1 MKSGNRQRETQ
12 ANYFRRNLNFA
23 LVQAPMNLKRV
34 TINTALPL
42 KPRGRILIIYT
53 GGTFGMTYDA
63 EGVLIPFDFSLI
75 LEHLP
80 TLKNLALE
88 LTVVS
93 FETPIDS
100 SNIVPEHWQILA
112 KIITQNYDTHDGFV
126 VLHGTDTMAY
136 TASALSFMLEGLG
149 KPVVFTGAQLP
160 ITEARSDARENLI
173 TALDFASAKKDGKPL
188 VPEVCIYF
196 DYELLRG
203 NRSKKVESMQFDAFD
218 SGNYPPLAKAG
229 VKFDFNFSV
238 IRDVPNATLNMR
250 SKIDP
255 NISIIKF
262 FPGITLSTVN
272 AILNTPE
279 LKGVILETYGSGNL
293 PTSAGLLRA
302 LKEAV
307 QKGIILLNISQC
319 PGGMVMQGRY
329 ETSKEL
335 QAIGVIS
342 GADMTTEAA
351 VTKMM
356 LLLGELGPEKTKA
369 LLSQSL
375 AGELTP

>member
-1 MKSGNRQRETQ
+1 
-12 ANYFRRNLNFA
+12 
-23 LVQAPMNLKRV
+23 MNLKRV
-34 TINTALPL
+34 SINTALPQ
-42 KPRGRILIIYT
+42 KPKGRILIIYT

-63 EGVLIPFDFSLI
+63 HGVLIPFDFSLI

-88 LTVVS
+88 LTVIS
-93 FETPIDS
+93 FETPVDS
-100 SNIVPEHWQILA
+100 SNIVPEHWQALA
-112 KIITQNYDTHDGFV
+112 KIIYQNYDSHDGFV

-136 TASALSFMLEGLG
+136 TASALSFMLEGLA

-173 TALDFASAKKDGKPL
+173 TALDFASARMNGNPL

-229 VKFDFNFSV
+229 VKIDYNFSV
-238 IRDVPNATLNMR
+238 IRNLPADTKLNLHTA
-250 SKIDP
+250 IDH
-255 NISIIKF
+255 NISILKL
-262 FPGITLSTVN
+262 FPGIPPATVEAVLTTKN
-272 AILNTPE
+272 
-279 LKGVILETYGSGNL
+279 LKAVILETYGSGNA
-293 PTSAGLLRA
+293 PTSRSLLGE
-302 LKEAV
+302 LKKAID
-307 QKGIILLNISQC
+307 KGIIVLNISQC
-319 PGGMVMQGRY
+319 SGGMVIQGKY
-329 ETSKEL
+329 ETSRDL
-335 QAIGVIS
+335 ANIGVIG

-351 VTKMM
+351 VTKLM
-356 LLLGELGPEKTKA
+356 LLLGSYDPQKTRDMLVKN
-369 LLSQSL
+369 L

>member
-1 MKSGNRQRETQ
+1 
-12 ANYFRRNLNFA
+12 
-23 LVQAPMNLKRV
+23 MNLKRIS
-34 TINTALPL
+34 INTALPL

-53 GGTFGMTYDA
+53 GGTFGMTYDS

-112 KIITQNYDTHDGFV
+112 KIITHNYDSHDGFV

-160 ITEARSDARENLI
+160 ITEARSDARENMI

-229 VKFDFNFSV
+229 VKFDYNFSV
-238 IRDVPNATLNMR
+238 IREVPTATTLITR
-250 SKIDP
+250 SRIDP

-262 FPGITLSTVN
+262 FPGITISTVN
-272 AILNTPE
+272 AILNTPG

-293 PTSAGLLRA
+293 PTSRELLLA

-307 QKGIILLNISQC
+307 EKGIILLNISQC
-319 PGGMVMQGRY
+319 PGGMVLQGRY

-342 GADMTTEAA
+342 GGDMTTEAA
-351 VTKMM
+351 VTKLM
-356 LLLGELGPEKTKA
+356 LLLGEYGPEKTKS
-369 LLSQSL
+369 LLPRSL